1 MNAARRD
8 HQLQTL
14 ARFLSMLLRHRPA
27 RFPIELDAQGYAD
40 LGQVMRILKALPNF
54 RWASRRDIQAVLDLE
69 GAERFELV
77 ATPDGD
83 RIRALYGHTAVR
95 PTYEPAEP
103 PSVLYHGTAPETLP
117 AVEREGLQPMERR
130 YVHLTVDPETAR
142 RTGLRHAG
150 DAVVL
155 EIDAAAAH
163 ADGIPF
169 YHPVE
174 EIYLCDH
181 IPPPYIR
188 RKGSKAS

>member
-14 ARFLSMLLRHRPA
+14 GRFLSMLLRHRPA

-83 RIRALYGHTAVR
+83 RIRALYGHTALRLEHEPVEPPPILYYAAAPESAAMILRTGITARERAYVR
-95 PTYEPAEP
+95 LMLTATEARCAALRLAAEP
-103 PSVLYHGTAPETLP
+103 
-117 AVEREGLQPMERR
+117 
-130 YVHLTVDPETAR
+130 
-142 RTGLRHAG
+142 
-150 DAVVL
+150 VVFR
-155 EIDAAAAH
+155 IDAAAAY
-163 ADGIPF
+163 AAGIPF
-169 YHPVE
+169 YAPTEGVTLVE
-174 EIYLCDH
+174 YL
-181 IPPPYIR
+181 PPKYLR
-188 RKGSKAS
+188 RLA